1 MSDREHNLVMLG
13 PPGAGKGT
21 QAVRLSERL
30 GVPHISTGDIL
41 REAVGAGTELGIE
54 AKGFMDAGELVP
66 DELVIA
72 IARERVAR
80 EDCAGG
86 FVLDG
91 FPRTVPQAEALAEM
105 MAGIGRQDLLVIDLA
120 VAEGEI
126 VRRLSSRRMCKEC
139 GGIFSTLDGETGDP
153 CPTEGCADKLYQRS
167 DDAAEAITERL
178 RAYAAQT
185 EPLISFYGERDLL
198 VHVEGEGAPDDI
210 AEAVHGAATA

>member
-1 MSDREHNLVMLG
+1 MSEREYNLVMLG

-21 QAVRLSERL
+21 QAVRLSETL
-30 GVPHISTGDIL
+30 AVPHISTGDIL
-41 REAVGAGTELGIE
+41 REAVADGTELGTQ

-72 IARERVAR
+72 IAKERVAR
-80 EDCAGG
+80 DDCAAG

-105 MAGIGRQDLLVIDLA
+105 MAGIGRQDLLVINLA

-139 GGIFSTLDGETGDP
+139 GGIFSTSDGESGDP
-153 CPTEGCADKLYQRS
+153 CPTEGCDGKLYQRS

-185 EPLISFYGERDLL
+185 EPLITFYGERGLL
-198 VHVEGEGAPDDI
+198 VNVEGEGAPDDI
-210 AEAVHGAATA
+210 AEAVHEAAIA

>member
-1 MSDREHNLVMLG
+1 MSVREYNLVMLG

-21 QAVRLSERL
+21 QAVRLSETL

-105 MAGIGRQDLLVIDLA
+105 MAGIGRQNLLVINLS

-153 CPTEGCADKLYQRS
+153 CPTEGCDGKLYQRS
-167 DDAAEAITERL
+167 DDAAEAISERL

-185 EPLISFYGERDLL
+185 EPLIAFYGERGLL
-198 VHVEGEGAPDDI
+198 VHVEGEGVPDDI
-210 AEAVHGAATA
+210 AEAVHQAATA